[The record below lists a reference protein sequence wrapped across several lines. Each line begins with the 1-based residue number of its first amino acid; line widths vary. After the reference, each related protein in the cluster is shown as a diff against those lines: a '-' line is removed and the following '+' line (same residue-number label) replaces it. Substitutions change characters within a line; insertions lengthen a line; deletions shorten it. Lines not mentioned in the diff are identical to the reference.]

1 MAEAFNNIFINKVQ
15 KVQSEIT
22 EVINH
27 SPAGRLSR
35 WLSMQGKTIPPLD
48 FKPIELEDLRRYC
61 RKLKGGRSSGA
72 DDIDSF
78 SLKLAAPI
86 IEDVLLHLI
95 NLTITGE
102 KFATCWKKQLI
113 HPYFKK
119 GDRFLGEN
127 YRPVSNIP
135 EISKLVE
142 YAILEQLFKHFHEN
156 DLFHP
161 NHHGFL
167 PSHSTLT
174 ALLQIYDGW
183 LSAAESRELSAS
195 LFLDLSAAFDIIDHR
210 ILLEKLSLYGV
221 SHRSLSILNSYLSE
235 RQQSVQVQSKTSLP
249 QPIGNQGVPQGSV
262 LGPVLFLIYM
272 NDFPEHSELG
282 EDILYA
288 DDDSGHVHAKDP
300 EVLAQKLQSF
310 ADSSTNWIQDNRMV
324 CSAAKTKL
332 MVVATQE
339 LRSSKLQGVG
349 VSVNVGNKTI
359 HESCHEK
366 LLGITMSNNMSWGAY
381 LYGTRETSNKHE
393 GLLSQLSKRVG
404 VIKLVSKYME
414 QSQLNSVI
422 EGLFT
427 SKLLYCLPLYSNAWG
442 IKDMDDTERRYS
454 AFSKEDLRRLQVLQN
469 RILRLKCGNYDLNTP
484 TTDLIKAC
492 GYFSVH
498 QLGIFHTL
506 MQVFKIIRNGQPK
519 YLAEK
524 LALRRPEGHYVFPQR
539 QINTIKVHGD
549 LTLSRSG
556 FIHRGARLWNLLPS
570 DLRQQTQLMPFKM
583 ELRRWISSNVPV
595 KPL

>member
-1 MAEAFNNIFINKVQ
+1 MAEAFNNIFIHKVQ

-27 SPAGRLSR
+27 SPGGRLSR
-35 WLSMQGKTIPPLD
+35 WLSMQGKIIPPLD

-61 RKLKGGRSSGA
+61 RKLKGGRSSGT

-127 YRPVSNIP
+127 YRQVSNIP

-156 DLFHP
+156 NLFHP

-221 SHRSLSILNSYLSE
+221 TRRSLSILHSYLSE

-249 QPIGNQGVPQGSV
+249 QTIGNQGVPQGSV

-272 NDFPEHSELG
+272 NDFPEHSDLG

-300 EVLAQKLQSF
+300 EVLVQKLQNF
-310 ADSSTNWIQDNRMV
+310 ADSSTN
-324 CSAAKTKL
+324 
-332 MVVATQE
+332 
-339 LRSSKLQGVG
+339 
-349 VSVNVGNKTI
+349 
-359 HESCHEK
+359 
-366 LLGITMSNNMSWGAY
+366 
-381 LYGTRETSNKHE
+381 
-393 GLLSQLSKRVG
+393 
-404 VIKLVSKYME
+404 
-414 QSQLNSVI
+414 
-422 EGLFT
+422 
-427 SKLLYCLPLYSNAWG
+427 
-442 IKDMDDTERRYS
+442 
-454 AFSKEDLRRLQVLQN
+454 
-469 RILRLKCGNYDLNTP
+469 
-484 TTDLIKAC
+484 
-492 GYFSVH
+492 
-498 QLGIFHTL
+498 
-506 MQVFKIIRNGQPK
+506 
-519 YLAEK
+519 
-524 LALRRPEGHYVFPQR
+524 
-539 QINTIKVHGD
+539 
-549 LTLSRSG
+549 
-556 FIHRGARLWNLLPS
+556 
-570 DLRQQTQLMPFKM
+570 
-583 ELRRWISSNVPV
+583 
-595 KPL
+595 